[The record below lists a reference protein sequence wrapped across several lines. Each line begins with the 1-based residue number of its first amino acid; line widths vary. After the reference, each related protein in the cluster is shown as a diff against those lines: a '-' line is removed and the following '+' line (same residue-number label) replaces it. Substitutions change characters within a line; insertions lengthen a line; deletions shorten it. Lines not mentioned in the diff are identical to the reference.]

1 MIKSLD
7 KKSNK
12 CNNIICEIAYLF
24 KYRGAKMRKDLFEL
38 LDERLPEMSK
48 SHKLIAGYIK
58 KSGEIAAYLTATKLG
73 AAIGVSES
81 TVVRFALE
89 LGFSGYPEFQ
99 SVLQQSL
106 RSKLTAAQRIDV
118 ADNML
123 SDSRVASGILT
134 ADMNNIKESLAN
146 LDEESFN
153 QAVDTICRAKSIF
166 IIGIR
171 SSSML
176 ADFLNHYL
184 CYMFGNVKLLFSNST
199 NELFEQIFRIT
210 KDDVLIAI
218 SFPRYSSR
226 TKLAAEFAKKKGA
239 SVIAITDSDSS
250 PIASYADSKLYA
262 KSDMASFVD
271 SLVAPLS
278 IINALI
284 AAIGRKKKDTIKET
298 FDDLE
303 KIWEEY
309 DVYERGRK

>member
-12 CNNIICEIAYLF
+12 CNNINCKIAYLF

-123 SDSRVASGILT
+123 SDSKVASGILT

>member
-1 MIKSLD
+1 
-7 KKSNK
+7 
-12 CNNIICEIAYLF
+12 
-24 KYRGAKMRKDLFEL
+24 MRKDLFEL
-38 LDERLPEMSK
+38 MEERLPEMSK

-58 KSGEIAAYLTATKLG
+58 NSGEIAAYLTATKLG

-106 RSKLTAAQRIDV
+106 RTKLTSVQRIDV
-118 ADNML
+118 ADNMM
-123 SDSRVASGILT
+123 SDSNVASGILT
-134 ADMNNIKESLAN
+134 SDMNNIKESLAN
-146 LDEESFN
+146 LDVASFN
-153 QAVDTICRAKSIF
+153 QAVDTICNAKNIF

-171 SSSML
+171 SSSTL

-199 NELFEQIFRIT
+199 NELFEQIFRIS
-210 KDDVLIAI
+210 KGDVLIAI

-239 SVIAITDSDSS
+239 DVIAITDSDSA
-250 PIASYADSKLYA
+250 PIASYADAKLYA
-262 KSDMASFVD
+262 KSNMASFVD

-309 DVYERGRK
+309 DVYENSRK

>member
-1 MIKSLD
+1 
-7 KKSNK
+7 
-12 CNNIICEIAYLF
+12 
-24 KYRGAKMRKDLFEL
+24 MRKDLFEL
-38 LDERLPEMSK
+38 MDERLPEMSK

-58 KSGEIAAYLTATKLG
+58 KSGEVAAYLTATRLG

-99 SVLQQSL
+99 NELRQSL
-106 RSKLTAAQRIDV
+106 RSKLTATQRIDV
-118 ADNML
+118 ADNIL
-123 SDSRVASGILT
+123 ADENVATGIIT

-146 LDEESFN
+146 LDEISFN
-153 QAVDTICRAKSIF
+153 QAVETICAAKKIF

-199 NELFEQIFRIT
+199 DELFEQIFRIS
-210 KDDVLIAI
+210 KGDVLVAI

-239 SVIAITDSDSS
+239 DVIAITDSDSS
-250 PIASYADSKLYA
+250 PIAAYADAKLYA

-284 AAIGRKKKDTIKET
+284 AAIGRKKKDTIKQT

-309 DVYERGRK
+309 DVYEKGRK

>member
-1 MIKSLD
+1 
-7 KKSNK
+7 
-12 CNNIICEIAYLF
+12 
-24 KYRGAKMRKDLFEL
+24 MRKDLFEII
-38 LDERLPEMSK
+38 EEQLPHMSK
-48 SHKLIAGYIK
+48 SHKLIAGYIM

-99 SVLQQSL
+99 NMLRQSL
-106 RSKLTAAQRIDV
+106 RSKLTAVQRIDV
-118 ADNML
+118 SDNML
-123 SDSRVASGILT
+123 SDSNVASGILT

-146 LDEESFN
+146 LDVISFN
-153 QAVDTICRAKSIF
+153 QAVDKVCNAKNIF

-184 CYMFGNVKLLFSNST
+184 SYMFGNVKLLFSNTTS
-199 NELFEQIFRIT
+199 ELFEQIFRIS

-226 TKLAAEFAKKKGA
+226 TKLAAEFAKKMGA
-239 SVIAITDSDSS
+239 GVIAITDSDSS
-250 PIASYADSKLYA
+250 PIAPLADAKLYA

-309 DVYERGRK
+309 GVYENNRK

>member
-1 MIKSLD
+1 
-7 KKSNK
+7 
-12 CNNIICEIAYLF
+12 
-24 KYRGAKMRKDLFEL
+24 MRKDLFEIME
-38 LDERLPEMSK
+38 ERLPEMSK
-48 SHKLIAGYIK
+48 SHKRIAGYIK
-58 KSGEIAAYLTATKLG
+58 SSGEIAAYLTATKLG

-89 LGFSGYPEFQ
+89 MGFSGYPEFQ
-99 SVLQQSL
+99 SELQQSL
-106 RSKLTAAQRIDV
+106 RSKLTAVQRIDV

-123 SDSRVASGILT
+123 TDGNVASGILT

-146 LDEESFN
+146 LDAFSFN
-153 QAVDTICRAKSIF
+153 EAVDTICNAKNIF

-199 NELFEQIFRIT
+199 NELFEQIFRIS
-210 KDDVLIAI
+210 KGDVLVAI

-309 DVYERGRK
+309 DVYENSRK

>member
-1 MIKSLD
+1 
-7 KKSNK
+7 
-12 CNNIICEIAYLF
+12 
-24 KYRGAKMRKDLFEL
+24 MRKDLFEL
-38 LDERLPEMSK
+38 MEEHLPEMSK
-48 SHKLIAGYIK
+48 SHKLIATYIK

-106 RSKLTAAQRIDV
+106 RSKLTAVQRIDV
-118 ADNML
+118 SHNML
-123 SDSRVASGILT
+123 SDSNVATGILT
-134 ADMNNIKESLAN
+134 ADMNNIKESLSN
-146 LDEESFN
+146 LDKASFN
-153 QAVDTICRAKSIF
+153 QAVDTICQAKNIF

-210 KDDVLIAI
+210 KGDVLVAI

-250 PIASYADSKLYA
+250 PISSYADSKLYA

-309 DVYERGRK
+309 DVYENGTK

>member
-1 MIKSLD
+1 
-7 KKSNK
+7 
-12 CNNIICEIAYLF
+12 
-24 KYRGAKMRKDLFEL
+24 MRKDLFEL
-38 LDERLPEMSK
+38 LDERLPEISK

-123 SDSRVASGILT
+123 SDSKVASGILT